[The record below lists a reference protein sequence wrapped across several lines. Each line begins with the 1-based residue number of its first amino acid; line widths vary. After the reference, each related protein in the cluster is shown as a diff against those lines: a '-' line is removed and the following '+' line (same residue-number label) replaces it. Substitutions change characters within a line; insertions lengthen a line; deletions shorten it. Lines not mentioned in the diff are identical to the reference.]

1 MAKIDGRIV
10 TLGAFILLLVILW
23 LTPGFMR
30 KTKSPY
36 DVTGMN
42 LDIFT
47 GRGSQV
53 RVDSSDMTANAAM
66 SDTIP
71 TQTQTYEAPQV
82 QQEVPQQV
90 AEDPV
95 PLNAVSTSM
104 LPRDIPSAEDFG
116 AFSPDAILQ
125 GQNYLD
131 PRAQI
136 GYPETLGGNIRNA
149 NYDIRSE
156 PVNPRVPVSIWN
168 NSTIVPDLM
177 RPQFEIGR

>member
-10 TLGAFILLLVILW
+10 TLGAFILLLVILF

-30 KTKSPY
+30 KSKSPY
-36 DVTGMN
+36 DVTGLN
-42 LDIFT
+42 LDLYT
-47 GRGSQV
+47 GHGAEIQSTN
-53 RVDSSDMTANAAM
+53 D
-66 SDTIP
+66 IP
-71 TQTQTYEAPQV
+71 MQTYEQPPQAP
-82 QQEVPQQV
+82 EVPQQV

>member
-1 MAKIDGRIV
+1 MAKIDGRVIV
-10 TLGAFILLLVILW
+10 IGAFILLIVLVFM
-23 LTPGFMR
+23 TPNFMR
-30 KTKSPY
+30 KPSSY
-36 DVTGMN
+36 TGAN
-42 LDIFT
+42 IDIFSAGQDYQMPQT
-47 GRGSQV
+47 VMPEIMAQAPVSMDQMQAPEPAEMMQQTSQALL
-53 RVDSSDMTANAAM
+53 DDP
-66 SDTIP
+66 IP
-71 TQTQTYEAPQV
+71 MG
-82 QQEVPQQV
+82 
-90 AEDPV
+90 
-95 PLNAVSTSM
+95 VSTSM
-104 LPRDIPSAEDFG
+104 LPNDIPSSEDFG

-136 GYPETLGGNIRNA
+136 GYPETLGGNIRNP

>member
-10 TLGAFILLLVILW
+10 TLGAFILLVVILF
-23 LTPGFMR
+23 LTRGFMR
-30 KTKSPY
+30 KSSPY
-36 DVTGMN
+36 DVTGLN
-42 LDIFT
+42 LDLYT
-47 GRGSQV
+47 SRGSV
-53 RVDSSDMTANAAM
+53 PAAE
-66 SDTIP
+66 IP
-71 TQTQTYEAPQV
+71 DQTQQFEVQAPPPTDTQA
-82 QQEVPQQV
+82 QMIPQP
-90 AEDPV
+90 EEPV

-104 LPRDIPSAEDFG
+104 LPKDIPSAEDFG

>member
-10 TLGAFILLLVILW
+10 TLGAFILLLVIVF

-30 KTKSPY
+30 KSSPY
-36 DVTGMN
+36 DVTGLN
-42 LDIFT
+42 LDMYT
-47 GRGSQV
+47 GRGSQN
-53 RVDSSDMTANAAM
+53 RVDTSDIVQNVMNIQ
-66 SDTIP
+66 SQPSEVPQEI
-71 TQTQTYEAPQV
+71 QAPQV
-82 QQEVPQQV
+82 E
-90 AEDPV
+90 EPV

-104 LPRDIPSAEDFG
+104 LPKDIPSAEDFG

>member
-10 TLGAFILLLVILW
+10 TLGAFILLLVILF
-23 LTPGFMR
+23 LTKGLVN
-30 KTKSPY
+30 KSSPY
-36 DVTGMN
+36 NATGFN
-42 LDIFT
+42 LDMYT
-47 GRGSQV
+47 GQSQ
-53 RVDSSDMTANAAM
+53 DSLVNTTDTLNTSVVTNDMPIQPAET
-66 SDTIP
+66 T
-71 TQTQTYEAPQV
+71 QV
-82 QQEVPQQV
+82 QAPDIPAVE
-90 AEDPV
+90 EPV

-104 LPRDIPSAEDFG
+104 LPRDIPSTEDFG

-149 NYDIRSE
+149 NYDLRSE

>member
-1 MAKIDGRIV
+1 MAKIDGRIL
-10 TLGAFILLLVILW
+10 TIGAFVILVIVLFM
-23 LTPGFMR
+23 TPGFMK
-30 KTKSPY
+30 KTSPY
-36 DVTGMN
+36 DVEGMN

-47 GRGSQV
+47 SRG
-53 RVDSSDMTANAAM
+53 ANARI
-66 SDTIP
+66 DTSKSADNAVDIP
-71 TQTQTYEAPQV
+71 SEPAPV
-82 QQEVPQQV
+82 METEPI
-90 AEDPV
+90 PM
-95 PLNAVSTSM
+95 NAVSTSM
-104 LPRDIPSAEDFG
+104 LPKDIPSAEDFG

-136 GYPETLGGNIRNA
+136 GYPETLGGNIRNP

-156 PVNPRVPVSIWN
+156 PVNPRTPVSIWN

>member
-1 MAKIDGRIV
+1 MAKIDQRIIII
-10 TLGAFILLLVILW
+10 GAFLLLVVLVF
-23 LTPGFMR
+23 LAPNLMR
-30 KTKSPY
+30 KPSSY
-36 DVTGMN
+36 SAAN
-42 LDIFT
+42 IDIY
-47 GRGSQV
+47 
-53 RVDSSDMTANAAM
+53 SSDSQFPVPETVM
-66 SDTIP
+66 
-71 TQTQTYEAPQV
+71 APQEMMAQPQMMA
-82 QQEVPQQV
+82 QQPMMEPEPMPSPKAKAQ
-90 AEDPV
+90 AMLDDPI
-95 PLNAVSTSM
+95 PMGVSTSM
-104 LPRDIPSAEDFG
+104 LPRDIPSTEDFG

-136 GYPETLGGNIRNA
+136 GYPETLGGNIRNP

>member
-47 GRGSQV
+47 GRGSQTRIDTSEMV
-53 RVDSSDMTANAAM
+53 ANAVM
-66 SDTIP
+66 NDSI
-71 TQTQTYEAPQV
+71 QTQPSEVA
-82 QQEVPQQV
+82 QEVPQQV
-90 AEDPV
+90 ATEEPV

-149 NYDIRSE
+149 NYDVRSE

>member
-1 MAKIDGRIV
+1 MAKIDQRMI
-10 TLGAFILLLVILW
+10 LIGAFLLLVVLVF
-23 LTPGFMR
+23 LAPGFMR
-30 KTKSPY
+30 KPSSY
-36 DVTGMN
+36 SGAG
-42 LDIFT
+42 LDIYSPDPMQFQMPET
-47 GRGSQV
+47 VMPETMQMQAPEPMPTP
-53 RVDSSDMTANAAM
+53 MTQA
-66 SDTIP
+66 
-71 TQTQTYEAPQV
+71 V
-82 QQEVPQQV
+82 L
-90 AEDPV
+90 EDPI
-95 PLNAVSTSM
+95 PMSVSTSM

-136 GYPETLGGNIRNA
+136 GYPETLGGNIRNP